1 MRAEHIVDLF
11 IFWAR
16 DGASFVVSCPSFSL
30 DSAAQW
36 KFQSCLTTFYCFW
49 LYSGS
54 LGTDDGASRNDASQ
68 GGRYSRDFFN
78 RYGDLR
84 HIRRLRFWPLNKVLM
99 EKYEFSEQDANN
111 MTDFLVPI
119 LDFVPEKRPTAA
131 QCLLHPW
138 INAGPRG
145 LEPSMPSTQTQGSD
159 QLNSEKKERDK
170 DEREEMEAGMSNIA
184 ISVDFKSGRDTQS
197 SSKAT
202 KLDVEG
208 IPFYSNPCESSSTA
222 IA

>member
-1 MRAEHIVDLF
+1 MRNLTNFELF
-11 IFWAR
+11 QIA
-16 DGASFVVSCPSFSL
+16 L
-30 DSAAQW
+30 
-36 KFQSCLTTFYCFW
+36 
-49 LYSGS
+49 
-54 LGTDDGASRNDASQ
+54 

-138 INAGPRG
+138 MNAVPCS
-145 LEPSMPSTQTQGSD
+145 LEPSMPATQNQAAD
-159 QLNSEKKERDK
+159 NLKSEKKEREK
-170 DEREEMEAGMSNIA
+170 DEREAMEAGMSNIS
-184 ISVDFKSGRDTQS
+184 ISVDLKSGKDTES
-197 SSKAT
+197 SSKTT
-202 KLDVEG
+202 KVLS
-208 IPFYSNPCESSSTA
+208 SNT
-222 IA
+222 